1 MSIYFYYNYL
11 IFINNYF
18 DYKKKIYIKKM
29 SSHFNFAIA
38 KPQSSSP

>member
-18 DYKKKIYIKKM
+18 DYKKKYIKKM